1 MITESTFVNNLKAI
15 TNALSDDWLLDMT
28 EFALVQ
34 ARNGNWS
41 PMNAVAST
49 MARASWGGRFSEA
62 MYAVGLFSLVKRE
75 LVDKPESWKGIDIL
89 YRLVPRERARDPETG
104 AVLENTAAVQAAIKA
119 LLMGI
124 DREVIAE
131 KIGVYREAQEKAAE
145 QKAAEL
151 AKRRGAVSY
160 WVERVEKILKDA
172 EKARMPVGTILDK
185 LFERYRAPLIPKNDD

>member
-15 TNALSDDWLLDMT
+15 TNALSDDWLLDMA